1 MKEERESWERDE
13 DSEARERDAEKQKLT
28 PHMATAALSG

>member
-13 DSEARERDAEKQKLT
+13 DSEAREREVEKQKND